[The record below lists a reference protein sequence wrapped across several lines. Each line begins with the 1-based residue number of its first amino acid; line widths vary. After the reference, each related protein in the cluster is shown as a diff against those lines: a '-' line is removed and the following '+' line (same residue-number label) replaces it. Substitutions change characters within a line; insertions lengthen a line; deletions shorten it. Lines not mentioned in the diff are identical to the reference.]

1 MNLLIVS
8 NVNGYPWAGSETVW
22 HRTAML
28 ALREEHN
35 VTAIIHSDL
44 MASSQIAEFQC
55 AGGKVKNWKALGRAR
70 FQSLKD
76 KIAPTFSLSFL
87 NTFDAILV
95 SLGSLP
101 AMTYVPGLVNGLL
114 RTRSPVV
121 LLCQFNSDHLIISP
135 NERKTVREVLEKTS
149 AVVFCSERNLIEA
162 RRQFAVD
169 PPKAYVIRNPIR
181 NMHEHPC
188 PWPDE
193 SSGFS
198 FASVARLEVAWKGQ
212 DLLLD
217 VLSQP
222 QWRDRSWRLRFY
234 GEGPDRDYLERLV
247 RFYNLSDRV
256 TFEGQVTDINGIW
269 SKNHSN
275 KLLNIVGAA
284 LYWAEGYNAS
294 RNEIIFANTDPRMIK
309 LMMLFFR
316 KVCKV
321 PEAKFRGKVCIHPH
335 LNIKAAEKFWSGV
348 SNIPLKQFNK
358 PLLAV
363 SRASKNKRDT
373 LPMGTFSI
381 LMGDVYTC
389 SRIKGWIDGLSD
401 WALVDG

>member
-28 ALREEHN
+28 ALREGHN
-35 VTAIIHSDL
+35 VTAIIHADL
-44 MASSQIAEFQC
+44 MVSSQIAEFQC
-55 AGGKVKNWKALGRAR
+55 AGGKVKNWKALSIAR

-76 KIAPTFSLSFL
+76 KIAPTFPLSFL

-114 RTRSPVV
+114 RTSSPVV

-149 AVVFCSERNLIEA
+149 AVVFCSKRNLTEA

-181 NMHEHPC
+181 NMNDPSC
-188 PWPDE
+188 PWPDV
-193 SSGFS
+193 SSRFS

-222 QWRDRSWRLRFY
+222 QWRDRLWRLRFY

-269 SKNHSN
+269 SKNH
-275 KLLNIVGAA
+275 LLVMPSHGEGTPLAA
-284 LYWAEGYNAS
+284 LEAIMAGRAVVATDVGGNAEIISDGKTGFIAEAATLDSFSKAMERAWES
-294 RNEIIFANTDPRMIK
+294 RNRWRDMGEVGHLLMSDNIAVDPSHDLLEI
-309 LMMLFFR
+309 
-316 KVCKV
+316 
-321 PEAKFRGKVCIHPH
+321 
-335 LNIKAAEKFWSGV
+335 
-348 SNIPLKQFNK
+348 
-358 PLLAV
+358 
-363 SRASKNKRDT
+363 
-373 LPMGTFSI
+373 
-381 LMGDVYTC
+381 C
-389 SRIKGWIDGLSD
+389 S
-401 WALVDG
+401 LVTQAP

>member
-28 ALREEHN
+28 ALSEGHY

-55 AGGKVKNWKALGRAR
+55 AGGKVKNWKALGIAR

-87 NTFDAILV
+87 NSFDAILV

-121 LLCQFNSDHLIISP
+121 LLCQFNSDYLIISP

-149 AVVFCSERNLIEA
+149 AVVFCSERNRIEA

-181 NMHEHPC
+181 NMNEPSC

-222 QWRDRSWRLRFY
+222 QWKDRSWRLRFY

-256 TFEGQVTDINGIW
+256 TFEGQVTDINRIW
-269 SKNHSN
+269 SKNH
-275 KLLNIVGAA
+275 LLVMPSHGEGTPLAA
-284 LYWAEGYNAS
+284 LEAIRAGRAVVATDVGGNAEIISDGKTGFIAEAATLDSFSKAMERAWES
-294 RNEIIFANTDPRMIK
+294 RNRWRDMGEVGHLLMSDGIAVDPSHD
-309 LMMLFFR
+309 L
-316 KVCKV
+316 
-321 PEAKFRGKVCIHPH
+321 
-335 LNIKAAEKFWSGV
+335 
-348 SNIPLKQFNK
+348 LK
-358 PLLAV
+358 
-363 SRASKNKRDT
+363 
-373 LPMGTFSI
+373 I
-381 LMGDVYTC
+381 C
-389 SRIKGWIDGLSD
+389 S
-401 WALVDG
+401 LVTQTP